1 MVWFLIGLVVVVIV
15 LTLIFTSSIEEIW
28 LLVCAGFVVVGM
40 FLLSIGVP
48 IYSEKAQTAKEST
61 EVYEVCKYS
70 DNEYFQANTAGNSI
84 TIRVKTNNGV
94 KEKTFNRKIVTF
106 VDANSSTATVNY
118 KKKEKFTSGKKF
130 WFGLE
135 DGKDAGKKK
144 ATKVILSVPLDSEQ
158 KVEDST
164 EQSDTD
170 VKDQKESRTV
180 ECQECGSQNDANAKY
195 CISCGAKI
203 TQERK
208 CANCGQ
214 ALEENAKYCQKCGK
228 KWNNGGN
235 VLWRKK

>member
-1 MVWFLIGLVVVVIV
+1 MLWIIIGTIFLFFLYSSFDIVDEDKSIFVYIGLTSVFVIAII
-15 LTLIFTSSIEEIW
+15 TTSSY
-28 LLVCAGFVVVGM
+28 FN
-40 FLLSIGVP
+40 
-48 IYSEKAQTAKEST
+48 KHQTVKKST
-61 EVYEVCKYS
+61 EVYEVCRYS
-70 DNEYFQANTAGNSI
+70 NNEYFQANTSGNSI

-94 KEKTFNRKIVTF
+94 KEKMFDKEIVTF
-106 VDANSSTATVNY
+106 VDSNSSTATVNY
-118 KKKEKFTSGKKF
+118 KKKEKFTSGQKF
-130 WFGLE
+130 WFILE

-164 EQSDTD
+164 EQSDTA

-180 ECQECGSQNDANAKY
+180 ECQKCGSQNDANAKY

-214 ALEENAKYCQKCGK
+214 VLDESTKYCPECG
-228 KWNNGGN
+228 
-235 VLWRKK
+235 RKVER

>member
-1 MVWFLIGLVVVVIV
+1 MLWIIIGPLFLIFLYSSFDIVDGDKTVFVYIGLMSVFIIAIV
-15 LTLIFTSSIEEIW
+15 TTSSY
-28 LLVCAGFVVVGM
+28 FN
-40 FLLSIGVP
+40 
-48 IYSEKAQTAKEST
+48 KHQTVKEST
-61 EVYEVCKYS
+61 EVYEVCRYS

-106 VDANSSTATVNY
+106 VDSNSSTATVNY

-195 CISCGAKI
+195 CISCGAQI

>member
-28 LLVCAGFVVVGM
+28 LLVCAGFVMVGM
-40 FLLSIGVP
+40 VLLSIGLP
-48 IYSEKAQTAKEST
+48 IYSEKAQTVKEST
-61 EVYEVCKYS
+61 EVYEVCRYS

-118 KKKEKFTSGKKF
+118 KKKEKFTSGEKF

-144 ATKVILSVPLDSEQ
+144 ATNVILSVPLDLERET
-158 KVEDST
+158 EDNT
-164 EQSDTD
+164 EQSDT
-170 VKDQKESRTV
+170 VAKGQKKSGTV

-195 CISCGAKI
+195 CISCGAQI

>member
-1 MVWFLIGLVVVVIV
+1 M
-15 LTLIFTSSIEEIW
+15 
-28 LLVCAGFVVVGM
+28 AGAI
-40 FLLSIGVP
+40 LLSIGLP
-48 IYSEKAQTAKEST
+48 IYSEKVQTVKEST
-61 EVYEVCKYS
+61 EVYEVCRYS

-106 VDANSSTATVNY
+106 VDFNSSTATVNY
-118 KKKEKFTSGKKF
+118 KEKEKFTSGEKF
-130 WFGLE
+130 WFVLK

-144 ATKVILSVPLDSEQ
+144 ATKVILSVPLDLERET
-158 KVEDST
+158 EDNT
-164 EQSDTD
+164 EQSDT
-170 VKDQKESRTV
+170 VAKGQRKSGAV

-214 ALEENAKYCQKCGK
+214 VLEDNAKYCQKCGK
-228 KWNNGGN
+228 K
-235 VLWRKK
+235 VE

>member
-1 MVWFLIGLVVVVIV
+1 MAWLLIALIIGVVVF
-15 LTLIFTSSIEEIW
+15 TLVCTSSIEEIW
-28 LLVCAGFVVVGM
+28 VFGYAIFIIAEVL
-40 FLLSIGVP
+40 LLSIGLP
-48 IYSEKAQTAKEST
+48 IYSEKVQTVKEST
-61 EVYEVCKYS
+61 EVYEVCRYS
-70 DNEYFQANTAGNSI
+70 NNEYFQANTAGNSI

-106 VDANSSTATVNY
+106 VDDNSSTATVNY
-118 KKKEKFTSGKKF
+118 KKKEKFTSGEKF

-164 EQSDTD
+164 EQSDTAI
-170 VKDQKESRTV
+170 KDQKESRTV

-195 CISCGAKI
+195 CISCGTKI

-214 ALEENAKYCQKCGK
+214 VLDESTKYCPECG
-228 KWNNGGN
+228 
-235 VLWRKK
+235 RKVER

>member
-1 MVWFLIGLVVVVIV
+1 MAWLLIALVVGAVV
-15 LTLIFTSSIEEIW
+15 LTLIFTSSIEETW
-28 LLVCAGFVVVGM
+28 LLGYAAFIAVAAFI
-40 FLLSIGVP
+40 LSIGVP
-48 IYSEKAQTAKEST
+48 IYSEKAQAVKEST
-61 EVYEVCKYS
+61 EVYEVCRYS

-118 KKKEKFTSGKKF
+118 KKKEKFTSGEKF
-130 WFGLE
+130 WFALE

-158 KVEDST
+158 KVENST

-195 CISCGAKI
+195 CISCGAQI

-228 KWNNGGN
+228 K
-235 VLWRKK
+235 VE

>member
-1 MVWFLIGLVVVVIV
+1 MAWLLIALVVGAVV
-15 LTLIFTSSIEEIW
+15 LTLIFTSSIEDIW
-28 LLVCAGFVVVGM
+28 LLGYAVFGMVGIVMVGM
-40 FLLSIGVP
+40 VLLSIGLP

-118 KKKEKFTSGKKF
+118 KKKEKFTSEEKF
-130 WFGLE
+130 WFSLK

-144 ATKVILSVPLDSEQ
+144 ATKVILSVPLDSEKTSNENANQ
-158 KVEDST
+158 VDEAST
-164 EQSDTD
+164 EN
-170 VKDQKESRTV
+170 QKKTRFI
-180 ECQECGSQNDANAKY
+180 ECSECGTENDSDAKY
-195 CISCGAKI
+195 CINCGAKI

-214 ALEENAKYCQKCGK
+214 VLDESTKYCPECR
-228 KWNNGGN
+228 
-235 VLWRKK
+235 RKVER